1 MDSTN
6 PPSQAPSAA
15 TQTEQQQSN
24 ITSDSTNTSG
34 RRVPKLIDV
43 SECKKT
49 NKFFSLLNTK
59 N

>member
-6 PPSQAPSAA
+6 PPPSQAPSASA

-43 SECKKT
+43 SECKKQT
-49 NKFFSLLNTK
+49 NSFPF
-59 N
+59 